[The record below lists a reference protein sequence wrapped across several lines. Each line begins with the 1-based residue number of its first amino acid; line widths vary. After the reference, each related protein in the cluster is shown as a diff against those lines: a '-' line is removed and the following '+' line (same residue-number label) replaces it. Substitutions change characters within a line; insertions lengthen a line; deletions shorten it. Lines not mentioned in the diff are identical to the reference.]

1 MTRWRREVSLNT
13 DSTSPPDRAST
24 EVTFRP
30 LALTS
35 ATVDLIVFGMISSL
49 FGPLLVTL
57 SHRFHLSL
65 AAAGIVLSVYFVGA
79 FFGVPIGWLAMRR
92 FSGATV
98 LSGTLLITALG
109 ACGAALA
116 THWALFLVSVFLLG
130 LGFGG
135 VDFSLISLL
144 VRTRTSG
151 RGRRLSVTNAGYGLG
166 AVIGPLLVVIV
177 RPHNYRLL
185 YVAIGIAVVI
195 LTLGN
200 RGLVAPPL
208 SVEHRRSEHVVNRT
222 QRRAILATFICAY
235 IFYVATETTTAG
247 WIAPHLHRIGYS
259 ASLGSVITAGFWLGL
274 AIGRVLAGPIGRRH
288 ADHRLVLGGLA
299 AAVALCL
306 LALVTGAAPYAYPLV
321 GLSIALVYPL
331 ALVWYSTLCPHDDD
345 GVALLI
351 LCMMAGGVIGPAV
364 QSLMVSSF
372 GIHVVPIVLA
382 SFAALTL
389 TIFASAL
396 RFSPPAPLAT

>member
-1 MTRWRREVSLNT
+1 MTS
-13 DSTSPPDRAST
+13 DSSNIPHVAST

-30 LALTS
+30 LAITS

-57 SHRFHLSL
+57 AHRFHLSL
-65 AAAGIVLSVYFVGA
+65 PATGVVLSVYFIGA
-79 FFGVPIGWLAMRR
+79 FFGVPVGWLAMRR
-92 FSGATV
+92 FSGGAV
-98 LSGTLLITALG
+98 LSAALLFTAFG
-109 ACGAALA
+109 ACGAALS
-116 THWALFLVSVFLLG
+116 TRWAMFLVSVFFLG

-144 VRTRTSG
+144 VRTRSRG

-166 AVIGPLLVVIV
+166 AVIGPLLVVVV

-185 YVAIGIAVVI
+185 YVAIAVAVVV

-200 RGLVAPPL
+200 RGLIARAL
-208 SVEHRRSEHVVNRT
+208 SREHRRHDLVVNRT
-222 QRRAILATFICAY
+222 QRRSILTTFIAAY

-247 WIAPHLHRIGYS
+247 WIAPHLHRLGYS
-259 ASLGSVITAGFWLGL
+259 ASIGSVVTAGFWLGL
-274 AIGRVLAGPIGRRH
+274 AVGRVLAGPVSRRH
-288 ADHRLVLGGLA
+288 PDHRLVLGGLA
-299 AAVALCL
+299 LAAVLCTT
-306 LALVTGAAPYAYPLV
+306 ALVTGAAPYVYPLV

-331 ALVWYSTLCPHDDD
+331 ALVWYAALCPNDDD

-351 LCMMAGGVIGPAV
+351 FCMMAGGVLGPAV
-364 QSLMVSSF
+364 ESVMVSTF
-372 GIHVVPIVLA
+372 GIRVVPVVLA

-389 TIFASAL
+389 AIFASAL
-396 RFSPPAPLAT
+396 RFSLE

>member
-1 MTRWRREVSLNT
+1 LTS
-13 DSTSPPDRAST
+13 DSSNIPVVAST

-30 LALTS
+30 LAITS

-57 SHRFHLSL
+57 AHRFHLSL
-65 AAAGIVLSVYFVGA
+65 PATGVVLSVYFIGA
-79 FFGVPIGWLAMRR
+79 FCGVPIGWLAMRR
-92 FSGATV
+92 FTGAAV
-98 LSGTLLITALG
+98 LCATLLITALG
-109 ACGAALA
+109 ACGAALS
-116 THWALFLVSVFLLG
+116 TRWAVFLGSVFFLG

-144 VRTRTSG
+144 VRTKTRG

-166 AVIGPLLVVIV
+166 AVIGPLLVVVV

-185 YVAIGIAVVI
+185 YVAIAIAVVV

-200 RGLVAPPL
+200 RGLRAPPL
-208 SVEHRRSEHVVNRT
+208 SREQRRHDLVVNRT
-222 QRRAILATFICAY
+222 QRRSILGTFIAAY

-247 WIAPHLHRIGYS
+247 WIAPHLHRLGYS
-259 ASLGSVITAGFWLGL
+259 VSIGSVVTAGFWLGL
-274 AIGRVLAGPIGRRH
+274 AVGRVLAGPVSRRH
-288 ADHRLVLGGLA
+288 SDSRLVLGGLA
-299 AAVALCL
+299 VAAVLCTT
-306 LALVTGAAPYAYPLV
+306 ALVSGAAPYVYPLV

-331 ALVWYSTLCPHDDD
+331 ALVWYATLCPNDDD

-351 LCMMAGGVIGPAV
+351 FCMMAGGVLGPAV
-364 QSLMVSSF
+364 ESVMVSTF
-372 GIHVVPIVLA
+372 GIRVVPIVLA

-389 TIFASAL
+389 AIFASAL
-396 RFSPPAPLAT
+396 RFSPK

>member
-1 MTRWRREVSLNT
+1 
-13 DSTSPPDRAST
+13 
-24 EVTFRP
+24 
-30 LALTS
+30 
-35 ATVDLIVFGMISSL
+35 MISSL

-57 SHRFHLSL
+57 AHRFHLSL
-65 AAAGIVLSVYFVGA
+65 AAAGVVLSVYFVGA
-79 FFGVPIGWLAMRR
+79 FFGVPIGWFAMKR
-92 FSGATV
+92 FTGATV
-98 LSGTLLITALG
+98 LSATLLITALG

-116 THWALFLVSVFLLG
+116 AQWALFLGSVFLLG

-144 VRTRTSG
+144 VRTKTSG

-166 AVIGPLLVVIV
+166 AVIGPLLVVLV

-185 YVAIGIAVVI
+185 YVAIAISVVV
-195 LTLGN
+195 LTMGN
-200 RGLVAPPL
+200 RGLIAPPL
-208 SVEHRRSEHVVNRT
+208 SREHRRHDLIVNRA
-222 QRRAILATFICAY
+222 QRKAILGTFICAY

-259 ASLGSVITAGFWLGL
+259 VSLGSIVTAGFWLGL
-274 AIGRVLAGPIGRRH
+274 AIGRVLAGPVSRRH
-288 ADHRLVLGGLA
+288 PDHRLVLGGLA
-299 AAVALCL
+299 TAAILCT
-306 LALVTGAAPYAYPLV
+306 LALITGAAPYVYPLV

-331 ALVWYSTLCPHDDD
+331 ALVWYATLCPNDDD

-364 QSLMVSSF
+364 ESLMVSSF
-372 GIHVVPIVLA
+372 GIHVVPVVLA

-389 TIFASAL
+389 VAFASAL
-396 RFSPPAPLAT
+396 RFSAPTSIN

>member
-1 MTRWRREVSLNT
+1 MTS
-13 DSTSPPDRAST
+13 DSATSEPAST

-57 SHRFHLSL
+57 SHRFDLSL
-65 AAAGIVLSVYFVGA
+65 PAAGVVLSVYFVGA

-92 FSGATV
+92 FTGAAV

-109 ACGAALA
+109 ACGGALS
-116 THWALFLVSVFLLG
+116 TDWAMFLASAFLLG

-144 VRTRTSG
+144 VRTRNTG

-185 YVAIGIAVVI
+185 YVAIAVSVVV

-200 RGLVAPPL
+200 RGLIAPPL
-208 SVEHRRSEHVVNRT
+208 SREHRRSDLVVNRT
-222 QRRAILATFICAY
+222 QRRAILATFIVAY

-247 WIAPHLHRIGYS
+247 WIAPNLHRVGYS
-259 ASLGSVITAGFWLGL
+259 ASLGSVDTAGFWLGL
-274 AIGRVLAGPIGRRH
+274 AIGRVLAGPVSRRYS
-288 ADHRLVLGGLA
+288 DHRLVLGGLGV
-299 AAVALCL
+299 AVALCL
-306 LALVTGAAPYAYPLV
+306 TALATGAAPYVYPLV

-372 GIHVVPIVLA
+372 GIHVVPAVLA

-389 TIFASAL
+389 GTFASAL
-396 RFSPPAPLAT
+396 RFAAPGVALSSST

>member
-1 MTRWRREVSLNT
+1 MTT
-13 DSTSPPDRAST
+13 DASIPSGPLPT
-24 EVTFRP
+24 EVTFRT

-35 ATVDLIVFGMISSL
+35 ATVDLVVFGMISSL
-49 FGPLLVTL
+49 YGPLLITL

-65 AAAGIVLSVYFVGA
+65 AATGIVLSVYFVGA

-92 FSGATV
+92 FTGAAV
-98 LSGTLLITALG
+98 LSGTLLITAVG
-109 ACGAALA
+109 ACGAALS

-166 AVIGPLLVVIV
+166 AVIGPLLVVVI

-185 YVAIGIAVVI
+185 YVVIAAAVVV

-200 RGLVAPPL
+200 RGLIAPPL
-208 SVEHRRSEHVVNRT
+208 SREHRRSELVVNRA
-222 QRRAILATFICAY
+222 QRRTILATFICAY
-235 IFYVATETTTAG
+235 VFYVATETTTAG
-247 WIAPHLHRIGYS
+247 WIAPHLHRVGYS
-259 ASLGSVITAGFWLGL
+259 SSLGSVITAGFWLGL

-288 ADHRLVLGGLA
+288 SDHRLVLGGLA

-306 LALVTGAAPYAYPLV
+306 TALVTGAAPYVYPLV

-364 QSLMVSSF
+364 QSLMVSTF

-389 TIFASAL
+389 VTFASAL
-396 RFSPPAPLAT
+396 RFSPPVTIGS

>member
-1 MTRWRREVSLNT
+1 MPDSPNPTDRE
-13 DSTSPPDRAST
+13 ST

-30 LALTS
+30 LAITS

-57 SHRFHLSL
+57 AHRFNLSL
-65 AAAGIVLSVYFVGA
+65 PAAGVVLSVYFVGA
-79 FFGVPIGWLAMRR
+79 FFGVPIGWFAMKR
-92 FSGATV
+92 FTGAAV
-98 LSGTLLITALG
+98 LSATLLITAVG
-109 ACGAALA
+109 ACGVALS
-116 THWALFLVSVFLLG
+116 TKWPLFLASVLLLG

-144 VRTRTSG
+144 VRTRSSG

-185 YVAIGIAVVI
+185 YVAIAIAIVV
-195 LTLGN
+195 LTFGN
-200 RGLVAPPL
+200 RGLIAPPL
-208 SVEHRRSEHVVNRT
+208 TVEHRRSELVVNRA
-222 QRRAILATFICAY
+222 QRRSILGTFIVAY
-235 IFYVATETTTAG
+235 VLYVATETTTAG

-259 ASLGSVITAGFWLGL
+259 VSIGSIVTAGFWLGL
-274 AIGRVLAGPIGRRH
+274 ALGRVLAGPVSRRQS
-288 ADHRLVLGGLA
+288 DHRVVLGGLTT
-299 AAVALCL
+299 AAVLCV
-306 LALVTGAAPYAYPLV
+306 LALVTGAAPYVYPLV
-321 GLSIALVYPL
+321 GLSIALVYPM
-331 ALVWYSTLCPHDDD
+331 ALIWYATLCPHDDD

-364 QSLMVSSF
+364 ESLMVSSF
-372 GIHVVPIVLA
+372 GIHVVPVVLA

-389 TIFASAL
+389 VAFASAL
-396 RFSPPAPLAT
+396 RFSPPGPRAD